1 MDETTKAAIDI
12 LNRNTISLMDQ
23 TLEDDTTGLLDETSR
38 VDHTTEVMPL
48 DGGEAGAV
56 NNEDAF
62 VGAPANHG
70 ADNSAQNGGEVNDVA
85 EGGELVVEDVG
96 AEAPLQNNEE
106 DLAEPLIEVQVEP
119 ENQEAAIQEDD
130 LVVEEDIDGL
140 GQLEQDLEEQQNEEE
155 EVQQEEE
162 SLQQEEEDQ
171 EAGESEFVVDE
182 NQGDPDENFDWAD
195 QQQNQGEGQGEPP
208 LADEEDGE

>member
-1 MDETTKAAIDI
+1 
-12 LNRNTISLMDQ
+12 MDQ